1 MERYLYIRSDESNAY
16 FSDNEAYRFKV
27 HLSLPLSLN
36 GNWKV
41 ALTEF
46 RAVDQSKSRSKP
58 ADALYIYSDICKE
71 RIVHGIEQPLLRRLN
86 MNKNKRWDYMLETP
100 YYLPVKRKEL
110 REFEIYIK
118 SGDGTF
124 ASDLKQPLQLTLH
137 LKQYPFL

>member
-1 MERYLYIRSDESNAY
+1 MERYIYVKSDESNVY
-16 FSDNEAYRFKV
+16 FSNNKAHKFKV

-46 RAVDQSKSRSKP
+46 YAVHQSMTKTSN
-58 ADALYIYSDICKE
+58 ALYIFTDLCKE
-71 RIVHGIEQPLLRRLN
+71 SIIHGAEQPLLRRLE
-86 MNKNKRWDYMLETP
+86 MNKPNRWDYILDVP
-100 YYLPVKRKEL
+100 YYLPVKTKEL

-118 SGDGTF
+118 SGDGKF
-124 ASDLKQPLQLTLH
+124 ASDLIEPLYLTLH